1 MTISPPPTNGSAAVT
16 APGSVSRNQVAVRCS
31 VMRGGTSKGLYFVA
45 DDLPLDPAARDR
57 FLLAAMGSPDVREID
72 GMGGG
77 HPLTSKVAVVSRSVR
92 EGIDVDYLFLQ
103 VWPDR
108 AEVSDQQNCGNIL
121 AGVGPFAIE
130 RGLVAAQ
137 HGVTPVS
144 IYMVNTDSKATAVI
158 ETPGGIVNYAGT
170 AAIDGVPGTHAPVL
184 INFEDVAGSSCG
196 ALLPTG
202 NPIDVVDGIE
212 VTCIDNGM
220 PVVCL
225 TASDFGLTGYE
236 TPAELEANTE
246 LRARVESIRLAVGG
260 LMNLG
265 DVTNKTVPKMS
276 LLAPARD
283 GGLLSTRTFI
293 PHRVHE
299 SIGVLGAVSVATACM
314 LEGSVA
320 ARIAGLASIGD
331 ELEVVVE
338 HPTGFFTVQMQVDV
352 SSGQPVVTRSA
363 LLRTARML
371 MSGDVYVPEAAWST
385 A

>member
-1 MTISPPPTNGSAAVT
+1 MTNTQIAV
-16 APGSVSRNQVAVRCS
+16 ACS
-31 VMRGGTSKGLYFVA
+31 VMRGGTSKGLYFLA
-45 DDLPLDPAARDR
+45 ADLPADTAARDR

-77 HPLTSKVAVVSRSVR
+77 HPLTSKVAVVSKSTQP
-92 EGIDVDYLFLQ
+92 GMDVDYLFLQ

-130 RGLVAAQ
+130 RGLVAAT
-137 HGVTPVS
+137 GDLTPVA
-144 IYMVNTDSKATAVI
+144 IYMVNTKAKATAFV
-158 ETPGGIVNYAGT
+158 ETPGGVVNYQGSAR
-170 AAIDGVPGTHAPVL
+170 IDGVPGTHAPVN

-202 NPIDVVDGIE
+202 NVVDTINGVQ

-225 TASDFGLTGYE
+225 SAADFGITGYE
-236 TPAELEANTE
+236 TPEELEANAQ
-246 LRARVESIRLAVGG
+246 LRANVEAVRLAAGP

-276 LLAPARD
+276 LLAPAQN
-283 GGLLSTRTFI
+283 GGLISTRTFI
-293 PHRVHE
+293 PHRAHE
-299 SIGVLGAVSVATACM
+299 AIGVLGAVSVATACM
-314 LEGSVA
+314 LPGSVA
-320 ARIAGLASIGD
+320 NQIAGLTQAAD
-331 ELEVVVE
+331 QLEIEVE
-338 HPTGFFTVQMQVDV
+338 HPTGFFTVQMQVDN
-352 SSGQPVVTRSA
+352 SGSQLVVTKSA

-371 MSGDVYVPEAAWST
+371 MSGNIYVPKSAWENQ
-385 A
+385 